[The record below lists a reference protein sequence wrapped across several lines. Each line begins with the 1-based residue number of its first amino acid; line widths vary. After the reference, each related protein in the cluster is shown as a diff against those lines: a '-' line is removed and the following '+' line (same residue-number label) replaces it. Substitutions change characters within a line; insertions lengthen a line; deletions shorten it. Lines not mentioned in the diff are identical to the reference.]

1 MSNLPR
7 IIASLCLFFLV
18 SSHASIV
25 LSEEVSYGEPTQDV
39 YYQTLGVPQGPA
51 AEDIESVYP
60 QWGLVDNRILMWMV
74 TQQHTYFGGFVLALP
89 LFALLLEFIGRSRR
103 DPEAAK

>member
-1 MSNLPR
+1 M
-7 IIASLCLFFLV
+7 IAFLCLFFLF
-18 SSHASIV
+18 SSHTSVV

-39 YYQTLGVPQGPA
+39 YYQTQGIPQGVA

-60 QWGLVDNRILMWMV
+60 QWGLVDNRILIWMV

-89 LFALLLEFIGRSRR
+89 LFALLLEFLARSRR
-103 DPEAAK
+103 LMTWRGISYVSV